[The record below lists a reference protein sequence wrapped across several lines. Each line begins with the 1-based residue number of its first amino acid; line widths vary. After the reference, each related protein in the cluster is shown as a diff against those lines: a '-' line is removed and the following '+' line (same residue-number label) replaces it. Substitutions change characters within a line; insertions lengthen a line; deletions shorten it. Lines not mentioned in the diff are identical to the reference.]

1 MECDSVYEDLLGL
14 FPFQKKAPVHV
25 DQFGNIFTGAVDIIV
40 S

>member
-1 MECDSVYEDLLGL
+1 L

-40 S
+40 SWA